1 MRFKYCGQYIVSLFV
16 VIFFGGVT
24 VSLLYLNKDL
34 STTIKDV
41 LLVLVGV
48 LASAFKD
55 VVGYWIGSSHSSQVK
70 QEELNGIARSSKDL
84 SAGKSVSD

>member
-55 VVGYWIGSSHSSQVK
+55 VVGYWIGSSHSSQIK
-70 QEELNGIARSSKDL
+70 QEELNGIARSSREPPQ
-84 SAGKSVSD
+84 A

>member
-1 MRFKYCGQYIVSLFV
+1 MKLKYCGQYIVSLFV

-55 VVGYWIGSSHSSQVK
+55 VVGYWIGSSHSSSVK
-70 QEELNGIARSSKDL
+70 QETLDGIARTT
-84 SAGKSVSD
+84 GKPETP